1 MSDARNL
8 DSIPR
13 ATQAQPRRQLRL
25 DTIIRLRWLAV
36 LGQTAAVFVVA
47 YGLEFDVP
55 VIPCLAV
62 IGFAAIVNVALHLA
76 FPPIH
81 RLAPQGA
88 AALMALNIA
97 ELAALLFLTG
107 GLQNPFAFLFLGE
120 VPTVAT
126 LVGGALAI
134 LGTVIVAR
142 WGKTA

>member
-36 LGQTAAVFVVA
+36 LGQTAAVFVDA

-81 RLAPQGA
+81 RLLSSSAAPSS
-88 AALMALNIA
+88 L
-97 ELAALLFLTG
+97 
-107 GLQNPFAFLFLGE
+107 
-120 VPTVAT
+120 
-126 LVGGALAI
+126 
-134 LGTVIVAR
+134 
-142 WGKTA
+142 KS